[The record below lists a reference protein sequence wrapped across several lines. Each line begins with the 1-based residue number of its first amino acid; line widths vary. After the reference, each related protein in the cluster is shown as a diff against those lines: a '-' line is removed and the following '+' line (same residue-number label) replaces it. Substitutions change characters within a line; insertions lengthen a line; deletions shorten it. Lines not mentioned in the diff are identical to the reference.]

1 MKHVQCT
8 YSAHKCV
15 NRTHM
20 IHTIHAYMC
29 IYSMSMYIM
38 QHACTEACNIHFT
51 ELKLA
56 LSRKHI
62 SMPVFFLAFQ
72 DPNSAPEYQ
81 QVMTVNGR

>member
-1 MKHVQCT
+1 
-8 YSAHKCV
+8 
-15 NRTHM
+15 
-20 IHTIHAYMC
+20 
-29 IYSMSMYIM
+29 MYIK

-81 QVMTVNGR
+81 QVMTFHHVCIHRREEELHHCTDVSFARDWKGESGKCIWQ